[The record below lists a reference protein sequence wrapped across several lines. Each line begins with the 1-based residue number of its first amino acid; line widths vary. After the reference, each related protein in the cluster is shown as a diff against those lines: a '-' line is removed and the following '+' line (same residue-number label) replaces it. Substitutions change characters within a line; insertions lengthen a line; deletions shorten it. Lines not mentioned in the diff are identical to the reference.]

1 MALKK
6 PFSNPGR
13 RAVTEAEAD
22 ALANRLADR
31 PYGDEK
37 PAAEVVPEILT
48 RTTIS
53 LPQTMLREIE
63 DLALHN
69 KRIGV
74 SPKSVSAIIREALDA
89 YVKKV

>member
-6 PFSNPGR
+6 PPLTNR
-13 RAVTEAEAD
+13 RIVTEAEAD

-37 PAAEVVPEILT
+37 VVVEPVPEILT

-53 LPQTMLREIE
+53 LPQNTLREIE
-63 DLALHN
+63 DLALYN
-69 KRIGV
+69 KRVGIA
-74 SPKSVSAIIREALDA
+74 PKSVSAIIRDALDA
-89 YVKKV
+89 YLKKV

>member
-6 PFSNPGR
+6 PPFSNR
-13 RAVTEAEAD
+13 RVVTEAEAD

-37 PAAEVVPEILT
+37 IVTEPPQEILT

-53 LPQTMLREIE
+53 LPQHTLREIE
-63 DLALHN
+63 DLALNN
-69 KRIGV
+69 KRNGV
-74 SPKSVSAIIREALDA
+74 APKSVSAIIREALDA
-89 YVKKV
+89 YLKKS

>member
-6 PFSNPGR
+6 PSFTNR
-13 RAVTEAEAD
+13 HIVTEAEAD

-37 PAAEVVPEILT
+37 AVAEPIPEILT

-53 LPQTMLREIE
+53 LPQTTLRDIE

-69 KRIGV
+69 KRVGIA
-74 SPKSVSAIIREALDA
+74 PKSVSAIIRDALDA
-89 YVKKV
+89 YLKKR

>member
-6 PFSNPGR
+6 PPFTNR
-13 RAVTEAEAD
+13 RIVTEAEAD

-37 PAAEVVPEILT
+37 VAAEPAPEILT

-53 LPQTMLREIE
+53 LPQNTLREIE

-69 KRIGV
+69 KRIGIA
-74 SPKSVSAIIREALDA
+74 PKSVSAIIRDALDE
-89 YVKKV
+89 YLKKV

>member
-6 PFSNPGR
+6 PPFSNR
-13 RAVTEAEAD
+13 RVVTEAEAE
-22 ALANRLADR
+22 ALANKLADR

-37 PAAEVVPEILT
+37 VVTEPLKEILT

-53 LPQTMLREIE
+53 LPQHMLREIE

-69 KRIGV
+69 KRIGIA
-74 SPKSVSAIIREALDA
+74 PKSVSALIRDALDA
-89 YVKKV
+89 YLKKLD

>member
-6 PFSNPGR
+6 PPFSNR
-13 RAVTEAEAD
+13 RIVTEAEAD

-37 PAAEVVPEILT
+37 IVTEPSQEILT

-53 LPQTMLREIE
+53 LPQHTLREIE
-63 DLALHN
+63 DLALNN
-69 KRIGV
+69 KRNGIA
-74 SPKSVSAIIREALDA
+74 PKSVSAIIREALDA
-89 YVKKV
+89 YLKKS

>member
-6 PFSNPGR
+6 PPFTNR
-13 RAVTEAEAD
+13 RIVTEAEAD

-37 PAAEVVPEILT
+37 VVAEPEPEILT

-53 LPQTMLREIE
+53 LPQKTLREIE

-69 KRIGV
+69 KRVGV
-74 SPKSVSAIIREALDA
+74 APKSVSAIIRDALDA
-89 YVKKV
+89 YLKKV

>member
-6 PFSNPGR
+6 PPLTNR
-13 RAVTEAEAD
+13 RIVTEAEAD

-37 PAAEVVPEILT
+37 VVVEPVSEILT

-53 LPQTMLREIE
+53 LPQNTLREIE
-63 DLALHN
+63 DLALYN
-69 KRIGV
+69 KRVGIA
-74 SPKSVSAIIREALDA
+74 PKSVSAIIRDALDA
-89 YVKKV
+89 YLKKV

>member
-6 PFSNPGR
+6 PPFTNR
-13 RAVTEAEAD
+13 RVVTEAEAE

-37 PAAEVVPEILT
+37 VVVEPVQEILT

-53 LPQTMLREIE
+53 LPQNTLREIE

-74 SPKSVSAIIREALDA
+74 APKSVSAIIRDALDA
-89 YVKKV
+89 YLNK

>member
-6 PFSNPGR
+6 PPFTNR
-13 RAVTEAEAD
+13 RVVTEAEAD

-37 PAAEVVPEILT
+37 VVVEPVPEILT

-53 LPQTMLREIE
+53 LPQNTLREIE
-63 DLALHN
+63 DLALYN
-69 KRIGV
+69 KRVGIA
-74 SPKSVSAIIREALDA
+74 PKSVSAIIRDALDA
-89 YVKKV
+89 YLKKV

>member
-6 PFSNPGR
+6 PPFSNR
-13 RAVTEAEAD
+13 RVVTEAEAD

-37 PAAEVVPEILT
+37 VVEPAQEILT

-53 LPQTMLREIE
+53 IPQNTLRELE

-74 SPKSVSAIIREALDA
+74 APKSVSAIIRDALEAYL
-89 YVKKV
+89 KKV

>member
-6 PFSNPGR
+6 PPFTNR
-13 RAVTEAEAD
+13 RIVTEAEAD

-37 PAAEVVPEILT
+37 VVAEPVPEILT

-53 LPQTMLREIE
+53 LPQNTLREIE

-69 KRIGV
+69 KRVGIA
-74 SPKSVSAIIREALDA
+74 PKSVSAIIRDALDA
-89 YVKKV
+89 YLKKV

>member
-6 PFSNPGR
+6 TPFSNR
-13 RAVTEAEAD
+13 RVVTEAEAD

-37 PAAEVVPEILT
+37 VFTEPAQEILT

-53 LPQTMLREIE
+53 LPQNTLREIE

-69 KRIGV
+69 KRSGI
-74 SPKSVSAIIREALDA
+74 SPKSVSAIIRDALDT
-89 YVKKV
+89 YLKKV